1 MKVIKL
7 TTTTQASEVKK
18 QSGIFQGIANSLDFT
33 RSGIRVSESAGES
46 VIGQKVPLLLS
57 HNWEKPSI
65 GSVTMT
71 AVDKDGLHYEAK
83 IYESAPDRDLLL
95 EGIENGTNFV
105 SIGFG
110 ADGID
115 AEGNID
121 SIDLIELSLT
131 STPADPKATAQL
143 VKQAIEDN
151 KGDDMEDD
159 KKGKMKGKMA
169 DQEPTDD
176 NLLPAL
182 NPLYPK
188 GTKITVL
195 ADHMDGMKGA
205 TGVVTNVYL
214 ANTYAIDYQPTDG
227 SSEVKGHRWVTE
239 DEIANQNS
247 SNNTNDNTDKPND
260 EPKPADD
267 KDAELQSL
275 REVNAQLLSI
285 AKKARSRDLTVR
297 ESSYLRKQSLAK

>member
-18 QSGIFQGIANSLDFT
+18 QSGVFQGIANSLDFT

-57 HNWEKPSI
+57 HDWEKPSI

-159 KKGKMKGKMA
+159 TKQVVDPQDEPKATLDDVLKAVQDLKA
-169 DQEPTDD
+169 DFDKFSKDNGASNDD
-176 NLLPAL
+176 N
-182 NPLYPK
+182 
-188 GTKITVL
+188 
-195 ADHMDGMKGA
+195 
-205 TGVVTNVYL
+205 
-214 ANTYAIDYQPTDG
+214 
-227 SSEVKGHRWVTE
+227 
-239 DEIANQNS
+239 
-247 SNNTNDNTDKPND
+247 
-260 EPKPADD
+260 KPADD
-267 KDAELQSL
+267 KPTGDNKDAELQSL
-275 REVNAQLLSI
+275 REVNVQLLSI
-285 AKKARSRDLTVR
+285 AKKANSRDLTVR

>member
-18 QSGIFQGIANSLDFT
+18 QSGVFQGIANSLDFT

-57 HNWEKPSI
+57 HDWEKPSI

-71 AVDKDGLHYEAK
+71 SVDKDGLHYEAK

-131 STPADPKATAQL
+131 STPADQKATAQL

-151 KGDDMEDD
+151 KGDDMNDD
-159 KKGKMKGKMA
+159 KKSVVDPQDEPKATLDDVLKAVQDLKA
-169 DQEPTDD
+169 DFDKFAKDNGASNDDTKPSDNKPTDD
-176 NLLPAL
+176 N
-182 NPLYPK
+182 
-188 GTKITVL
+188 
-195 ADHMDGMKGA
+195 
-205 TGVVTNVYL
+205 
-214 ANTYAIDYQPTDG
+214 
-227 SSEVKGHRWVTE
+227 
-239 DEIANQNS
+239 
-247 SNNTNDNTDKPND
+247 
-260 EPKPADD
+260 

-285 AKKARSRDLTVR
+285 AKKANSRDLTVR

>member
-46 VIGQKVPLLLS
+46 VVGKKVPLLLS
-57 HNWEKPSI
+57 HDWEKPSI

-71 AVDKDGLHYEAK
+71 AVDEDGLHYEAK

-143 VKQAIEDN
+143 VKQAIADN
-151 KGDDMEDD
+151 KGDDNMN
-159 KKGKMKGKMA
+159 
-169 DQEPTDD
+169 DD
-176 NLLPAL
+176 NKLAVDEQKATLDD
-182 NPLYPK
+182 
-188 GTKITVL
+188 VL
-195 ADHMDGMKGA
+195 KAVQDLKADFDKFA
-205 TGVVTNVYL
+205 KDN
-214 ANTYAIDYQPTDG
+214 G
-227 SSEVKGHRWVTE
+227 SS
-239 DEIANQNS
+239 D
-247 SNNTNDNTDKPND
+247 D
-260 EPKPADD
+260 EPKPADEKPKGDD

-285 AKKARSRDLTVR
+285 AKKANARDLTVR

>member
-57 HNWEKPSI
+57 HDWEKPSI

-151 KGDDMEDD
+151 KGDDNMNDD
-159 KKGKMKGKMA
+159 KK
-169 DQEPTDD
+169 
-176 NLLPAL
+176 PAVD
-182 NPLYPK
+182 P
-188 GTKITVL
+188 
-195 ADHMDGMKGA
+195 
-205 TGVVTNVYL
+205 
-214 ANTYAIDYQPTDG
+214 Q
-227 SSEVKGHRWVTE
+227 
-239 DEIANQNS
+239 
-247 SNNTNDNTDKPND
+247 D
-260 EPKPADD
+260 EPKATLDDVLKAVQDLKADFDKFAKDNGASNDDKTPADDKPTGDD

-275 REVNAQLLSI
+275 REVNAHLLSI
-285 AKKARSRDLTVR
+285 AKKANSRDLTVR